1 MNRTIVEDKKSI
13 LRTLPIVLMVMA
25 LLMTFS
31 QKTLGQSNLKPNQNL
46 ATLKVDELSDEQVI
60 NFYQQFIA
68 SGMGEDE
75 LQFELEK
82 RKLPASEIT
91 KISNRIDDLKKSG
104 RIKTKTDSGKS
115 KIDPSRTA
123 PNQTDINPFESMMPR
138 IFGAELFNNPKLSF
152 EPNLKM
158 ATPLNYQLGP
168 DDELIIDI
176 FGYSEQS
183 YQVKVSPEGHVRI
196 PNLGPVQVLGLT
208 VDQAQKKITTQLI
221 KLYPRIASGETSVS
235 VNLGSIR
242 SIKVTILG
250 EVNLPGTYSLP
261 SLATTFNGLYAS
273 GGPNLNG
280 SFRNIKLVRANKV
293 IAKIDMYDFLI
304 NGNSKGNI
312 PLKDQDVIKVEPY
325 DARVE
330 LKGYVKREGFFEVLP
345 KENLANLLAYAG
357 GFTPSAYTNRIK
369 VVRNNGSQKSVADV
383 EKTAY
388 AMFLPKNGD
397 VFMVDSIL
405 NRYENRISI
414 EGAVF
419 RPGYFSLEGNN
430 SLKKLIANADGLKE
444 DAFISRA
451 TIVRKKMDN
460 SLEVLSVDLNEVLNG
475 SGDILLQ
482 REDKVNIASKTEMR
496 ESFSITITG
505 QVLKPG
511 KFPFA
516 ENMHVEDLIIMAGGL
531 KEAASIDNI
540 QIAQRINTVDK
551 KSLQSSISNVIVY
564 AAQKDL
570 RSKSDSTYTLKPYD
584 VITILAQSGYQ
595 EQKQVIVNGEVMY
608 PGTYVLSKSNER
620 ISDLLKRAGG
630 ITAKGFPGGA
640 ILIRAKGKSYQDN
653 ILKENKIETL
663 RKLSKDTTKL
673 SDEIEREVS
682 KTVDIVG
689 INLDNILKNPGS
701 KEDLYLRENDVL
713 EIPFVKQTVLVSGQV
728 LYPVRSRFTGSG
740 RLRKYVSSAGGFS
753 SEALRSSTYVVYAN
767 GTAKDTRNFLF
778 FKFYP
783 KVKPG
788 CEIVVPVK
796 ETRRAISTM
805 EAVTIASSLTS
816 MLLIISTLLK

>member
-444 DAFISRA
+444 DAFTSRA

-551 KSLQSSISNVIVY
+551 KNLQSSISNVIVY

-663 RKLSKDTTKL
+663 RKLSKDTSKL

-753 SEALRSSTYVVYAN
+753 SEALRSRTYVVYAN

-778 FKFYP
+778 IKFYP

>member
-68 SGMGEDE
+68 SGMGEEE

-444 DAFISRA
+444 DAFTSRA

-551 KSLQSSISNVIVY
+551 KNLQSSISNVIVY

-753 SEALRSSTYVVYAN
+753 SEALRSRTYVVYAN

-796 ETRRAISTM
+796 ETRRPISTM

>member
-1 MNRTIVEDKKSI
+1 MNSTIVEDKKSLI
-13 LRTLPIVLMVMA
+13 RTMHIIFMVLA
-25 LLMTFS
+25 LVLTFS
-31 QKTLGQSNLKPNQNL
+31 QKTLGQTNLKPNQNL
-46 ATLKVDELSDEQVI
+46 AALKVDELSDEQVI
-60 NFYQQFIA
+60 NFYQQFVA
-68 SGMGEDE
+68 SGMGEE
-75 LQFELEK
+75 SLQFELEK

-91 KISNRIDDLKKSG
+91 KIANRIEGLKKSG
-104 RIKTKTDSGKS
+104 RIKTNTGNTN
-115 KIDPSRTA
+115 IDPSRTA
-123 PNQTDINPFESMMPR
+123 PTQTDINPFESMMPK

-208 VDQAQKKITTQLI
+208 VDQAQKKITAQLI

-325 DARVE
+325 ESRVE

-345 KENLANLLAYAG
+345 KENLSNLLAYAG

-388 AMFLPKNGD
+388 AMFFPKNGD

-444 DAFISRA
+444 DAFTSRA
-451 TIVRKKMDN
+451 TIVRRKMDN

-475 SGDILLQ
+475 SGDVALQ
-482 REDKVNIASKTEMR
+482 REDKVSIASKTDMK
-496 ESFSITITG
+496 ESYSITITG

-531 KEAASIDNI
+531 KEAASLDNI
-540 QIAQRINTVDK
+540 QIAQRINTIDK
-551 KSLQSSISNVIVY
+551 KNLNSAVSNIIVY
-564 AAQKDL
+564 NAQKDL
-570 RSKSDSTYTLKPYD
+570 KSKGDSTYVLKPYD
-584 VITILAQSGYQ
+584 VITILAQAGYQ
-595 EQKQVIVNGEVMY
+595 EQKQVIVNGEVMF
-608 PGTYVLSKSNER
+608 PGTYVLSKSNEH

-630 ITAKGFPGGA
+630 LTAKGFPGGA
-640 ILIRAKGKSYQDN
+640 ILIRAKGKSYQDA
-653 ILKENKIETL
+653 ILKDNKIETL
-663 RKLSKDTTKL
+663 RKQSKDTSKL
-673 SDEIEREVS
+673 ADEIEREVA

-689 INLDNILKNPGS
+689 INLDKILKNPGS
-701 KEDLYLRENDVL
+701 KEDLLLRENDVL
-713 EIPFVKQTVLVSGQV
+713 EIPFIKQTVLVSGQV
-728 LYPVRSRFTGSG
+728 LYPVRSRYTGSS
-740 RLRKYVSSAGGFS
+740 RLRRYVSSAGGFS
-753 SEALRSSTYVVYAN
+753 SDALRRRTYVVYAN

-778 FKFYP
+778 IKFYP

-796 ETRRAISTM
+796 ETRKAMSTI

>member
-444 DAFISRA
+444 DAFTSRA

-663 RKLSKDTTKL
+663 RKLSKDTSKL

-753 SEALRSSTYVVYAN
+753 SEALRSRTYVVYAN

-778 FKFYP
+778 IKFYP

>member
-383 EKTAY
+383 EKTSY

-663 RKLSKDTTKL
+663 RKLSKDTSKL

>member
-383 EKTAY
+383 EKTSY

>member
-444 DAFISRA
+444 DAFTSRA

-620 ISDLLKRAGG
+620 ISDLLMRAGG

-663 RKLSKDTTKL
+663 RKLSKDTSKL

-753 SEALRSSTYVVYAN
+753 SEALRSRTYVVYAN

-778 FKFYP
+778 IKFYP

>member
-444 DAFISRA
+444 DAFTSRA

-551 KSLQSSISNVIVY
+551 KNLQSSISNVIVY

-663 RKLSKDTTKL
+663 RKLSKDTSKL
-673 SDEIEREVS
+673 SDEIERELI

-753 SEALRSSTYVVYAN
+753 SEALRSRTYVVYAN

>member
-444 DAFISRA
+444 DAFTSRA

-551 KSLQSSISNVIVY
+551 KNLQSSISNVIVY

-663 RKLSKDTTKL
+663 RKLSKDTSKL
-673 SDEIEREVS
+673 SDEIERELI

-740 RLRKYVSSAGGFS
+740 RMRKYVSSAGGFS
-753 SEALRSSTYVVYAN
+753 SEALRSRTYVVYAN